1 MNDNL
6 KNIIVSL
13 IFIILIVGMFAINI
27 LKEDTEVS
35 VSERRKLEQFPEFTF
50 ANLTSGKFFE
60 KFDKYVTDQFI
71 ERETFRKTKVL
82 VEKDLFGKKDYNNI
96 YVKDGVLIEQT
107 YPLNEQSVISLTK
120 KINNIKEK
128 YLTANNKTYYTI
140 VPDKNYFVNGDNM
153 RLDYK
158 KLKSLMQDGLSWAE
172 YIDIFDDLD
181 LDSYYITDSHWKQE
195 KLQKVVQKIAEKM
208 DMNLSNEYEEKK
220 IIDFKGVYAGQYPIQ
235 TSGDTL
241 RILTNKILEECTVY
255 NYEKNVQTKI
265 YDMNKLNAYDKYDM
279 FLSGAAALLKI
290 ENPNATTNKE
300 LIIFRDS
307 YGSSLTP
314 LLVQNYSTVTVV
326 DTRYISP
333 KILGKYIEFNNQDV
347 LFEYSVLLINN
358 SSTVQ

>member
-1 MNDNL
+1 MSDKI

-13 IFIILIVGMFAINI
+13 IFIILIIGMFVIN
-27 LKEDTEVS
+27 LAKEDTQIS
-35 VSERRKLEQFPEFTF
+35 VSERRKLKQFPTFTF
-50 ANLTSGKFFE
+50 SNLTNGKFFKE
-60 KFDKYVTDQFI
+60 FDEYVTDQFVK
-71 ERETFRKTKVL
+71 RETFRKTKVL
-82 VEKDLFGKKDYNNI
+82 VEKDLFLKKDYNNI
-96 YVKDGVLIEQT
+96 YEKNGVLIEQT
-107 YPLNEQSVISLTK
+107 YPLNEQSVINLTK

-128 YLTANNKTYYTI
+128 CLTSNNKVYYTI
-140 VPDKNYFVNGDNM
+140 VPDKNYFVDDDNM
-153 RLDYK
+153 RLDYE

-195 KLQKVVQKIAEKM
+195 KLQKVVKKIAEKM
-208 DMNLSNEYEEKK
+208 KMNLKNEYEEKK

-255 NYEKNVQTKI
+255 NYEKNEQTKI
-265 YDMNKLNAYDKYDM
+265 YDMNKLNAYDKYDI
-279 FLSGAAALLKI
+279 FLSGATPLLKI

-300 LIIFRDS
+300 LVIFRDS

-314 LLVQNYSTVTVV
+314 LLVENYSTVTLV

-333 KILGKYIEFNNQDV
+333 QKLGDYIDFKNQDV
-347 LFEYSVLLINN
+347 LLEYSVLLINN
-358 SSTVQ
+358 SSTVR

>member
-1 MNDNL
+1 MSDNL
-6 KNIIVSL
+6 KNIIISL
-13 IFIILIVGMFAINI
+13 IFVILIIGIFVANI

-35 VSERRKLEQFPEFTF
+35 ISERRKLAQFPEFSF
-50 ANLTSGKFFE
+50 VSLASGKYFE

-71 ERETFRKTKVL
+71 ERETYRKTKVL
-82 VEKDLFGKKDYNNI
+82 VEKNLFGKKDYSNI

-107 YPLNEQSVISLTK
+107 YPLNEKSVIGLTK
-120 KINNIKEK
+120 KITNIKEK
-128 YLTANNKTYYTI
+128 CLTVNNKTYYTI

-153 RLDYK
+153 RLDYE

-172 YIDIFDDLD
+172 YIDIFDDLN

-195 KLQKVVQKIAEKM
+195 KLQNVVQKIAKKM

-220 IIDFKGVYAGQYPIQ
+220 ILDFKGVYAGQYPIQ

-265 YDMNKLNAYDKYDM
+265 YDMNKLNAYDKYDI

-333 KILGKYIEFNNQDV
+333 KILGEYIEFNNQDV